1 MTVCHILCPDPSLK
15 SSTMSFS
22 LFFWPSVSFIPSDSK
37 RDVFVSKLNRKLTK
51 TVTAK
56 LHITFHFAR
65 WLSVRYVPRRA
76 CAICRPQAP
85 AAQIFA
91 TLISFGTS
99 AINVALLSAWRG
111 HQHAWFCLLACT
123 LDILINAI
131 AIYWI
136 TKPGEWTRNAEGFDT
151 SLLLIRSRKSIDH
164 QQERKE
170 REIQIKACLDP
181 HLPVYDKD
189 AYLKPQPNVYYPMG
203 FEFAAYN
210 DEPPPDTVEGLPPEC
225 VPQSPTVPQP
235 ILRPINFVEHEKP
248 LARCS
253 TSDESGSSSSGLHK
267 GETRSSDGVERS
279 NNDAREMGFL
289 DFLGEPPGD
298 GREGE
303 DCPRVGVEKEGRL
316 QKAFFRMLLGRGK
329 TSASE
334 VCQFRLCS
342 EH

>member
-1 MTVCHILCPDPSLK
+1 M
-15 SSTMSFS
+15 
-22 LFFWPSVSFIPSDSK
+22 
-37 RDVFVSKLNRKLTK
+37 
-51 TVTAK
+51 
-56 LHITFHFAR
+56 
-65 WLSVRYVPRRA
+65 PRRA
-76 CAICRPQAP
+76 YAKCRPHVP

-164 QQERKE
+164 QQDRKE
-170 REIQIKACLDP
+170 REVQMKACLDP

-203 FEFAAYN
+203 SGLAAYT
-210 DEPPPDTVEGLPPEC
+210 DEPPPSTVDGLPPEC
-225 VPQSPTVPQP
+225 VLQPLTTPQP
-235 ILRPINFVEHEKP
+235 ILRPINLVEHERP

-253 TSDESGSSSSGLHK
+253 TSDGSGSSSSGLHK
-267 GETRSSDGVERS
+267 GEKRSSDGVERP
-279 NNDAREMGFL
+279 NDDAREMGFL
-289 DFLGEPPGD
+289 DFLGEPSGD
-298 GREGE
+298 GREGG
-303 DCPRVGVEKEGRL
+303 DCPQLGVEEEGRL
-316 QKAFFRMLLGRGK
+316 QKAFFGMLLGRGK
-329 TSASE
+329 TSALE
-334 VCQFRLCS
+334 VCQFGLWVRRPAKLIACKTS
-342 EH
+342 SDCIGSGRTGDVFVTRVPAS